1 MILVRGL
8 VVRVVVASRVVHVG
22 AVMTFVVVILVAR
35 VVLSW
40 AASCS
45 AN

>member
-1 MILVRGL
+1 MILVR
-8 VVRVVVASRVVHVG
+8 VASRAVHVG